1 MNFATEKKIKNTHF
15 HSTFIDLFPRFPGN
29 IYKTVCSTE
38 FQMNTDFIFTK
49 YPFYLPMSTE
59 LSFELNGIE
68 QISSTKCNDFN
79 FYKWNWFFPFSFAF
93 FSHRART
100 HTHNHFSRNEE
111 IRCELKGERVE
122 TSKIGFLCYLKNVQL
137 PFIYFALFAG
147 CYLSVWIF
155 FLLRCEL
162 NRNPFH
168 CWRASSTIGSEKKK
182 FLIELIVKWILI
194 PFFIDILF
202 MALFRSVTFRTSVKN
217 EKRKLFINFFDR
229 AVFFM

>member
-1 MNFATEKKIKNTHF
+1 MFTWKTWLKPRRVSNRMNGDHTIAHYYRIIIIVWIEFCNRKKIKNTHF

-155 FLLRCEL
+155 FFYWDVSWIEIHFIVEEHHQ
-162 NRNPFH
+162 P
-168 CWRASSTIGSEKKK
+168 SEARKKN
-182 FLIELIVKWILI
+182 
-194 PFFIDILF
+194 
-202 MALFRSVTFRTSVKN
+202 S
-217 EKRKLFINFFDR
+217 
-229 AVFFM
+229 